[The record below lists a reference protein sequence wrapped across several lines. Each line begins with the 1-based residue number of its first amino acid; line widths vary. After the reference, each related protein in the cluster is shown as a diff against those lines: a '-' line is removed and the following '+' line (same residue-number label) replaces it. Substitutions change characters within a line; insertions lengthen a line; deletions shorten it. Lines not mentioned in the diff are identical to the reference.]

1 MAERLGEG
9 GTSFRLWADREAE
22 ADVVDD
28 WVEVVSCCCCGIV
41 EGGRGR
47 GMPFGRSCWLM
58 EMIGW

>member
-9 GTSFRLWADREAE
+9 GISFRLWADTEAE
-22 ADVVDD
+22 ADVEED
-28 WVEVVSCCCCGIV
+28 WVEAVSCCCRIV
-41 EGGRGR
+41 EGGGGR